1 VRGAGLGYKAAPLLL
16 GTYRLTTIRISTPEE
31 IAARAGEMAPALRL
45 PERASLFAE
54 REMRLRQ
61 LAAGHAMREYLIFI
75 ADIAHEQQ
83 GLLSRGASLP
93 LPDADEMAAAVEAG
107 APPLPAGEWPR
118 APVWRDTL
126 RQLVA
131 ALRQRHATGGAGEA
145 LARLAAADDDWL
157 EQQADRLLHGVMLGL
172 DLAAAPLVAAALQ
185 VLWAELL
192 LQTSA
197 AHATL
202 GLALFPR
209 LAEAG
214 SCPACG
220 SRPTASVVR
229 IDGDHGGQRYLQCSL
244 CSLQW
249 HHVRVQCTH
258 CGKSGRMHFQ
268 ELKAETGQASVV
280 TGAADGAV
288 RAECCDDC
296 GHYLKMVHMDKD
308 AHAEAV
314 ADDLASVT
322 LDLLVAETGAQRHG
336 VNLMLLFGDP
346 EADTSPQAGAP

>member
-1 VRGAGLGYKAAPLLL
+1 M
-16 GTYRLTTIRISTPEE
+16 TTIRISTPEE
-31 IAARAGEMAPALRL
+31 IAARAGEMAPSLRL

-61 LAAGHAMREYLIFI
+61 LAAGHAMRDYLIFI

-83 GLLSRGASLP
+83 LLLSRGAEVP
-93 LPDADEMAAAVEAG
+93 LPDAAEMAAAGQLG
-107 APPLPAGEWPR
+107 APPLPAGDWPR
-118 APVWRDTL
+118 APLWRDTL
-126 RQLVA
+126 RQMVA
-131 ALRQRHATGGAGEA
+131 ALRQRHAAGGTADA
-145 LARLAAADDDWL
+145 LARLAGADDDWL

-172 DLAAAPLVAAALQ
+172 DLAAAPLIAAALQ
-185 VLWAELL
+185 VLWTELL
-192 LQTSA
+192 LQTA
-197 AHATL
+197 ATHAAL
-202 GLALFPR
+202 GPAFFAR

-229 IDGDHGGQRYLQCSL
+229 VDTQHNGQRYLHCSL
-244 CSLQW
+244 CGLQW

-258 CGKSGRMHFQ
+258 CGKGEKMHFQ
-268 ELKAETGQASVV
+268 SLKAETGQTSVV

-308 AHAEAV
+308 AHAEPV
-314 ADDLASVT
+314 ADDLASIT

-346 EADTSPQAGAP
+346 EADTAAQAGAP